1 MNQAFPLYRLQ
12 QLDTQIDQAEASL
25 AQINRLLSGDEAVL
39 QAGQAAESAAKRL
52 RDTQTRLKQAEYAAK
67 EVEIKLAQSESN
79 LYAGRIK
86 NPKELQDLQKE
97 IASLKKH
104 LGTLQ
109 DQQLEVMV
117 DMEDAEGEEQS
128 TAKGLVEAK
137 ARFAEQSSGW
147 LGQRAQF
154 AQTVERLK
162 TERGTILPLVP
173 AEHLR
178 VYDQIRKR
186 KSGVAVTTARD
197 GACSGCGAEIRPSEL
212 QAARAAKD
220 LVFCTSCGRI
230 LYAG

>member
-1 MNQAFPLYRLQ
+1 MNQAFHLYRLQ

-39 QAGQAAESAAKRL
+39 QAGQAADSTAKRL
-52 RDTQTRLKQAEYAAK
+52 RDVQSKLKQAEFSAK

-117 DMEDAEGEEQS
+117 DLEDAEAEDQHA
-128 TAKGLVEAK
+128 AKGLTEAK
-137 ARFAEQSSGW
+137 ARFAEQSAGW
-147 LGQRAQF
+147 MGQKAQF
-154 AQTVERLK
+154 TQTVERLK
-162 TERGTILPLVP
+162 TERSTILPLVP
-173 AEHLR
+173 ADQQR

-186 KSGVAVTTARD
+186 KSGVAVVTARE
-197 GACSGCGAEIRPSEL
+197 GACSACGAEVRPSEV
-212 QAARAAKD
+212 QAARAAQE